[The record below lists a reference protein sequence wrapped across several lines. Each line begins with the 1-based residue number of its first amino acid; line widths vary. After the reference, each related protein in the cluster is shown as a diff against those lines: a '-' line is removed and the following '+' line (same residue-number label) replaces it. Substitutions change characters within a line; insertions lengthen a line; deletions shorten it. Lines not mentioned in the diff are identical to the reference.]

1 MAQTSSKVIY
11 RGYTD
16 SSPYPPAKV
25 SAPNK
30 QYANLLMDDFA
41 GPKGEFT
48 AMSTYFYHHYTAAET
63 TGDYGVMTMRIAI
76 AEMNHMNILSSL
88 IGQLGG
94 EPVFRGGFNSGGKY
108 WTSRNVLY
116 TQDLKQKL
124 QNALEGEIKAIEN
137 YQKHITLIDD
147 PLIKKVLERIILD
160 EELHK
165 SYIIQTIAAM
175 KGSGASLAY

>member
-1 MAQTSSKVIY
+1 MAQTTGKVIY

-25 SAPNK
+25 TAPNK

-48 AMSTYFYHHYTAAET
+48 AMSTYFYHHYTADET
-63 TGDYGVMTMRIAI
+63 AGDYGVMTMRIAV

-88 IGQLGG
+88 IRQLGG
-94 EPVFRGGFNSGGKY
+94 DPVFRGGSNSGRND
-108 WTSRNVLY
+108 WTARNVFFSRNLR
-116 TQDLKQKL
+116 QKL
-124 QNALEGEIKAIEN
+124 QNALDGEINAIAS
-137 YQKHITLIDD
+137 YQKHILLIDD
-147 PLIKKVLERIILD
+147 PLIKNVLKRIILD

-165 SYIIQTIAAM
+165 SYITQTIAACE
-175 KGSGASLAY
+175 K